1 MHPDQLFFLGAIFI
15 MVALTVVVTVR
26 YMWGYLRRTGGS
38 NRVESSWF
46 SPLVRR

>member
-1 MHPDQLFFLGAIFI
+1 MPPDQLFFLGIVFI

-26 YMWGYLRRTGGS
+26 YMWSYLRQTGGS
-38 NRVESSWF
+38 DSVEPSWF